1 MTKATLRQLYKQKRS
16 ALTEKDR
23 VKMDDLILI
32 NFQQLA
38 FENITTVLN
47 YWPLQKNQE
56 FNTHLIADFLAFQNP
71 GLQLAF
77 PVTDIS
83 NTSMRAMLTNE
94 DTDFSV
100 NAYGIAEPVNGEW
113 LTPEEI
119 DLVFVPFLAC
129 DEKGYRVGYGKGFY
143 DRFLATCRPDI
154 LKVGFSY
161 FEPVEHISD
170 INQFDVP
177 LNICITPNRIYEF

>member
-1 MTKATLRQLYKQKRS
+1 MTKSSLRQLYKQRRS
-16 ALTEKDR
+16 DLTEKDR

-47 YWPLQKNQE
+47 YWPLQKMQE

-77 PVTDIS
+77 PVTDIA
-83 NTSMRAMLTNE
+83 NTSMSAMLTTE
-94 DTDFSV
+94 DTDFVV

-113 LTPEEI
+113 LPPKEI
-119 DLVFVPFLAC
+119 DMVFVPFLAY
-129 DEKGYRVGYGKGFY
+129 DQRGYRVGYGKGFY
-143 DRFLATCRPDI
+143 DRFLAACRPDI
-154 LKVGFSY
+154 LKLGFSY

-177 LNICITPNRIYEF
+177 LDICITPNRIYEF